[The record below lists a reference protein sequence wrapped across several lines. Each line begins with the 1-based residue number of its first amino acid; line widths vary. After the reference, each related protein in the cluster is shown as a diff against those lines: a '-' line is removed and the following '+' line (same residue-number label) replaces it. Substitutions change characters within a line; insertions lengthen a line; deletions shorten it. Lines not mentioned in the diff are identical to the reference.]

1 MAEKY
6 KLIYL
11 APASADILKIVDFY
25 AKQAGLVYARNVYSA
40 IKEQLGQLQRFPPT
54 GQLHPD
60 PELSALGYRKLVL
73 TKTYVAVYRVI
84 DKTVTV
90 YRVVNGKTNYP
101 KLLT

>member
-1 MAEKY
+1 MAAKY

-54 GQLHPD
+54 GQLHPTRRSSD
-60 PELSALGYRKLVL
+60 PTQTRSFR
-73 TKTYVAVYRVI
+73 RWVI
-84 DKTVTV
+84 E
-90 YRVVNGKTNYP
+90 NWS
-101 KLLT
+101 